1 MPKLLIRHPDEGE
14 SSFTL
19 SGERIT
25 LGRGVD
31 NSIQVN
37 HSTISGHHAEFIAVN
52 GRYKVRDLD
61 STNHSFVDGAAIR
74 EADLDR
80 QCRMT
85 FGTVECDYLP
95 DEAETA
101 PDETDV
107 LRKTVGLLRRQNDEL
122 IAKIS
127 EQQSQINILG
137 NARFLTPAAGAD
149 LASLREQIKFLT
161 NEGNQLAQENEILFE
176 EVVRLRGII
185 SHGGDPQTVKEAL
198 SVSIPKRSGGEPR
211 PAPDFSER
219 EAPPAVPV
227 VKLPAKPLRP
237 GFQDI
242 LDLNKKLRL
251 QIALLARHP
260 EDRDA
265 TGEMLRIADAM
276 TKAIPGYESHPV
288 ARLAGSLL
296 AFLQDAF
303 HRTATVDQRTLHTIT
318 ETAEFFERLLT
329 HEMIFLAESLPSP
342 QIVAVD
348 DDAELLP
355 LIVTSL
361 ESAMLPTIGC
371 VDARSALD
379 TLQEKRC
386 DLILLDVALPDLS
399 GIDLYSCI
407 RVLPKHH
414 RTPIVFLSGQDV
426 AENRIIG
433 SLKGAADFIAKP
445 YNAHEITLKAHTWAL
460 KNQLGMA

>member
-1 MPKLLIRHPDEGE
+1 MPKLLIRHPEQGE
-14 SSFTL
+14 MSFTL

-25 LGRGVD
+25 VGRGAD

-37 HSTISGHHAEFIAVN
+37 HWTVSGHHAELIAVN
-52 GRYKVRDLD
+52 GHYKIRDLG
-61 STNHSFVDGAAIR
+61 STNHCYVDGMAIL

-80 QCRMT
+80 PCKMAI
-85 FGTVECDYLP
+85 GIVECDYFP
-95 DEAETA
+95 DEVESVPEEKDT
-101 PDETDV
+101 

-149 LASLREQIKFLT
+149 LAALREQIKFLT
-161 NEGNQLAQENEILFE
+161 NEGNQLAQENEILFD
-176 EVVRLRGII
+176 EVERLRGII
-185 SHGGDPQTVKEAL
+185 TEGGDPRTMKENLAI
-198 SVSIPKRSGGEPR
+198 SITRRSGGETR
-211 PAPDFSER
+211 AVAVAPDGTASA
-219 EAPPAVPV
+219 APPVAKPV
-227 VKLPAKPLRP
+227 EKPLRP
-237 GFQDI
+237 GFQEVF
-242 LDLNKKLRL
+242 DLNRKLRL
-251 QIALLARHP
+251 PIARLARHP
-260 EDRDA
+260 EEKDA
-265 TGEMLRIADAM
+265 TGEMLLIVDAM
-276 TKAIPGYESHPV
+276 TAAIPGYESHPV
-288 ARLAGSLL
+288 ARIAGSLL
-296 AFLQDAF
+296 AFIQDTID
-303 HRTATVDQRTLHTIT
+303 RTGTADQRTLHTIT
-318 ETAEFFERLLT
+318 QTTDFLEKLLT
-329 HEMIFLAESLPSP
+329 HDMIFQAENLASP

-348 DDAELLP
+348 DDTDLLP
-355 LIVTSL
+355 LIITSL

-379 TLQEKRC
+379 TLQETRC

-445 YNAHEITLKAHTWAL
+445 CNPFEVTLKAHTWAL

>member
-1 MPKLLIRHPDEGE
+1 MPKLLIRHPEEGE
-14 SSFTL
+14 SCFIL
-19 SGERIT
+19 SDERIT

-31 NSIQVN
+31 NAIQVN
-37 HSTISGHHAEFIAVN
+37 HSTISCHHAEFIAVN
-52 GRYKVRDLD
+52 GRYKIRDLD

-85 FGTVECDYLP
+85 FGSIECDYLP
-95 DEAETA
+95 EGETA

-149 LASLREQIKFLT
+149 LASLRDQIKFLT
-161 NEGNQLAQENEILFE
+161 NEGNQLAQENEILFD
-176 EVVRLRGII
+176 EVERLRATI
-185 SHGGDPQTVKEAL
+185 SNGGDPQTMKEAL
-198 SVSIPKRSGGEPR
+198 SVSIPRRAGGETR
-211 PAPDFSER
+211 PFPVAPQT
-219 EAPPAVPV
+219 AVSLAGAA

-260 EDRDA
+260 KDKDA
-265 TGEMLRIADAM
+265 TGEVLLIVEAI

-288 ARLAGSLL
+288 ARLACSLL

-303 HRTATVDQRTLHTIT
+303 HRTTTADQRTLHTLT
-318 ETAEFFERLLT
+318 ETSEFFEKLLT

-371 VDARSALD
+371 EDARSALD

>member
-1 MPKLLIRHPDEGE
+1 MPKLLIRHPEEGE
-14 SSFTL
+14 ISFTL
-19 SGERIT
+19 SGEHIT

-52 GRYKVRDLD
+52 GRYKIRDLD
-61 STNHSFVDGAAIR
+61 STNHSFVDGAAIH
-74 EADLDR
+74 EANLDR

-95 DEAETA
+95 DEAETV

-149 LASLREQIKFLT
+149 LASLRDQIKFLT

-176 EVVRLRGII
+176 EVERLRGII
-185 SHGGDPQTVKEAL
+185 SNGGDPQTMKEAL
-198 SVSIPKRSGGEPR
+198 SVSIPKRPAVETRPVSGVP
-211 PAPDFSER
+211 ER
-219 EAPPAVPV
+219 EPVAAPV
-227 VKLPAKPLRP
+227 VKLPVKPLRP

-260 EDRDA
+260 EDKGA
-265 TGEMLRIADAM
+265 TGEMLLIVDAM
-276 TKAIPGYESHPV
+276 TKAIPGYESHPM
-288 ARLAGSLL
+288 ARLAGSLMG
-296 AFLQDAF
+296 FLQDVF
-303 HRTATVDQRTLHTIT
+303 QRTIGADQRTLHTIT
-318 ETAEFFERLLT
+318 EASEFFEKLLT

-355 LIVTSL
+355 LIITSL

-371 VDARSALD
+371 VDARSAID
-379 TLQEKRC
+379 TLQETRC

-445 YNAHEITLKAHTWAL
+445 YNAYEITLKAHAWAL
-460 KNQLGMA
+460 KNQLGMV